1 MSGGAIFMHVFA
13 WALIL
18 VLVFFGDKIAAWDK
32 KHLGK

>member
-1 MSGGAIFMHVFA
+1 MNGGEIFMHVFA

-18 VLVFFGDKIAAWDK
+18 ALVFFGDKIAAWDK